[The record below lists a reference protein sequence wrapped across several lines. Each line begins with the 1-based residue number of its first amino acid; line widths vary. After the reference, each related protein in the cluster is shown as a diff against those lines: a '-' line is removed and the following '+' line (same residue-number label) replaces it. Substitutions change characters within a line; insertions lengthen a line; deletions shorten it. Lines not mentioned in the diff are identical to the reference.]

1 MSTDYYSNNYTRAYN
16 VNGSNEKKLM
26 KAERD
31 KEMRK
36 RERADLYSYTSS
48 IRRLARGLRPTAFN

>member
-36 RERADLYSYTSS
+36 REREQIYT
-48 IRRLARGLRPTAFN
+48 LTLPQ